1 MNVANHIEMQE
12 KVAQNCTLHS
22 AGWVGKP
29 RFQTAC
35 RFVGFTT
42 QPTRCITFL
51 CISLY
56 VGFANP
62 TYAGDFLLP
71 LFRMLEVVDLRD
83 GLDQIAVVGTGF
95 IERAGGRMQQLVGE
109 LHG

>member
-1 MNVANHIEMQE
+1 MHKKRLRIVAWLINP
-12 KVAQNCTLHS
+12 T
-22 AGWVGKP
+22 
-29 RFQTAC
+29 FQTAC
-35 RFVGFTT
+35 GLVGPPT

>member
-1 MNVANHIEMQE
+1 MHKKRLRIVAWLINP
-12 KVAQNCTLHS
+12 T
-22 AGWVGKP
+22 
-29 RFQTAC
+29 FQTAC
-35 RFVGFTT
+35 GLVGLST

-71 LFRMLEVVDLRD
+71 LFRMLEVVNLRD
-83 GLDQIAVVGTGF
+83 GFDQITVVGTGF